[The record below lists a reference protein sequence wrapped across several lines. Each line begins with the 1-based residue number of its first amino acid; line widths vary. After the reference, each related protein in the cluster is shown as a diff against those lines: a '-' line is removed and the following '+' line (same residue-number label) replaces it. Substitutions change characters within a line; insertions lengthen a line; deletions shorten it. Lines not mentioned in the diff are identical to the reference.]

1 MKQQIKTPLWKAFWL
16 WVLPLLLAYQLLW
29 GLVFNLPLEGGDYAF
44 YSQLILIKLIIELL
58 IYLFLPLYFYRA
70 TATCGRYSHH
80 VTGLFFAI
88 LFGLTFEAILVRF
101 IL

>member
-1 MKQQIKTPLWKAFWL
+1 MKQQIKTPLWKAVWL
-16 WVLPLLLAYQLLW
+16 WVFPLLLIYQLLW

-58 IYLFLPLYFYRA
+58 AYFFLPLYFYRA
-70 TATCGRYSHH
+70 TATRGRYSHH
-80 VTGLFFAI
+80 LTALFFAI
-88 LFGLTFEAILVRF
+88 LFGITLEAILVRF